1 MLATLVDKPFDDPDW
16 VFEVK
21 WDGYRAIAI
30 MNAKSVALQSRND
43 KSFNEKFYPVYEA
56 LVKCNLHA
64 VLDGEIVVINKTG
77 SSDFGALQNWRSEA
91 DGELFYYIFD
101 ILWLDGYDLKP
112 LSLME
117 RRKIL
122 KTLKLIFRQFTYQ

>member
-1 MLATLVDKPFDDPDW
+1 MAVTVKKAATKKIISASPKVPMPRRVKPMLTTLVDKPFDDPDW

-21 WDGYRAIAI
+21 WDGYRAIAN

-77 SSDFGALQNWRSEA
+77 SSDFGALQNCRSEA
-91 DGELFYYIFD
+91 D
-101 ILWLDGYDLKP
+101 
-112 LSLME
+112 
-117 RRKIL
+117 
-122 KTLKLIFRQFTYQ
+122 